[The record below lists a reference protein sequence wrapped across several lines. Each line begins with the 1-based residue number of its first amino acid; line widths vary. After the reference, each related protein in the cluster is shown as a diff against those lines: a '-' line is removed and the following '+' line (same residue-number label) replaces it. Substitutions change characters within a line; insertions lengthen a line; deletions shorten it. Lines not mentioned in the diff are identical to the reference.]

1 MVTLGDT
8 PSNDMPVGAETVPS
22 PAGDLR
28 PPARSRRFSKEFLLQ
43 PDDWQSLPKPS
54 PVPAPDSTKPSQA
67 HVPFK
72 LTLVPPPLHMP
83 ASLEATTR
91 KLEAT
96 EKLEAGLQCALSS
109 STLEE
114 EAEEEAMPQAPEV
127 RQEINIPL
135 NPTTPT

>member
-127 RQEINIPL
+127 RQEINIPP

>member
-1 MVTLGDT
+1 
-8 PSNDMPVGAETVPS
+8 MPAETVPS

-54 PVPAPDSTKPSQA
+54 PVPAPYSTKPSQA

-96 EKLEAGLQCALSS
+96 EKLEAGLQRALSS

-114 EAEEEAMPQAPEV
+114 EAEEEAIPQAPEV
-127 RQEINIPL
+127 RQEINIPP
-135 NPTTPT
+135 NPTTLT